1 MMGYKAIKKIKIKQ
15 GYRKLNKTRQKIAKN
30 NISYKEKTELKSLI
44 NKINDENVKKS
55 IQKFANTFFT
65 NIIFY
70 SSGWSPL
77 KFIFK

>member
-1 MMGYKAIKKIKIKQ
+1 MIPTIIQRIEYMMGYKAIKKIKIKQ

-65 NIIFY
+65 NM
-70 SSGWSPL
+70 
-77 KFIFK
+77 K

>member
-1 MMGYKAIKKIKIKQ
+1 MIPTIIQRIEYMMGYKAIKTIKIKQ
-15 GYRKLNKTRQKIAKN
+15 GYRKLNKTRQKITKN

-65 NIIFY
+65 NM
-70 SSGWSPL
+70 
-77 KFIFK
+77 K